1 MTQEKPLK
9 SLKAHV
15 QNESMTERLLNFEL
29 EITGLICLLAIGS
42 WWAGSP
48 LATRC
53 LLLSYKI
60 GPDAYDKG
68 NDDIYFIGFWVVAF
82 TFLRAFFIKY
92 IFHPF
97 ARLTGITPFD
107 KRQRFAEQG
116 FMFTYYAVFWIWGM
130 YLMYHSPYWFNTSY
144 FWIDYPHI
152 MMKRDIKSYY
162 LMQTAFFIQ
171 QLYALH
177 VEKRRK
183 DHFAMVTHHVITIT
197 LLVSSYYT
205 NFTRIGNA
213 VLCSMDLSD
222 LLLSLAKILKYLDF
236 STLCDMT
243 FAAFAIAWPI
253 TRHGFFTVII
263 WATAFEPHKYLDMKW
278 EPEKGKYFTPSTQK
292 MYLTLFLLLDCIM
305 IYWFSMIVKV
315 VYRVIQGKGAEDTR
329 SDDEDEEEIQREKSK
344 EKKKLQ

>member
-1 MTQEKPLK
+1 MEG
-9 SLKAHV
+9 
-15 QNESMTERLLNFEL
+15 R
-29 EITGLICLLAIGS
+29 AI
-42 WWAGSP
+42 
-48 LATRC
+48 LFNR
-53 LLLSYKI
+53 
-60 GPDAYDKG
+60 
-68 NDDIYFIGFWVVAF
+68 VVHCF
-82 TFLRAFFIKY
+82 
-92 IFHPF
+92 
-97 ARLTGITPFD
+97 
-107 KRQRFAEQG
+107 Q
-116 FMFTYYAVFWIWGM
+116 

-152 MMKRDIKSYY
+152 MMTRDIKSYY

-197 LLVSSYYT
+197 LLVSSYYS

-222 LLLSLAKILKYLDF
+222 LLLSVSVFQLYRVILFLTYCVRPIDIQLAKILKYLDF

-263 WATAFEPHKYLDMKW
+263 WATACK
-278 EPEKGKYFTPSTQK
+278 
-292 MYLTLFLLLDCIM
+292 
-305 IYWFSMIVKV
+305 SM
-315 VYRVIQGKGAEDTR
+315 R
-329 SDDEDEEEIQREKSK
+329 
-344 EKKKLQ
+344 